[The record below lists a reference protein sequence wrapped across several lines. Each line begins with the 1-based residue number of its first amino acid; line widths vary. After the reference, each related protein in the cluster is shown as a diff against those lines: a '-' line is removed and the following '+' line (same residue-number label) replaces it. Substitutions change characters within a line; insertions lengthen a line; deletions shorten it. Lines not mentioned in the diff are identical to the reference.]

1 MPCMSMA
8 GALSDQGSSSH
19 EHTIHAAFCCGS
31 RTSSTDMQVYALFV
45 RDEVSNSWMESKVS
59 KALLA
64 QALPVYSLQ
73 LFSTAHLEV
82 FPSAVTT
89 W

>member
-8 GALSDQGSSSH
+8 GALSGQGSNSH

-31 RTSSTDMQVYALFV
+31 RTSSTDMQVSALFA
-45 RDEVSNSWMESKVS
+45 RDEVSNSWMES